1 MAQSLQDYMKY
12 FIMKKYIMH
21 IHIVV
26 MKDKVTKITT
36 DSIRIFLP
44 KGTKNT
50 TQKKNSIY

>member
-1 MAQSLQDYMKY
+1 MAQSLKDYIKY
-12 FIMKKYIMH
+12 LIMKKYIMH

-26 MKDKVTKITT
+26 IKDKVTKITT

-44 KGTKNT
+44 KGEKNT

>member
-1 MAQSLQDYMKY
+1 MKY
-12 FIMKKYIMH
+12 LTMKKYIMH

-50 TQKKNSIY
+50 TQKKSSIY

>member
-1 MAQSLQDYMKY
+1 MAQRLKDYMKY
-12 FIMKKYIMH
+12 LTIKKYIMH
-21 IHIVV
+21 IHIAV

-44 KGTKNT
+44 KGEKNT